1 MGAPKQKWTA
11 EEEAAL
17 RAGVEKYGAGK
28 WRNIQKDAEFGRC
41 LSSRS
46 NVDLKD
52 KWRNMS
58 VSANG
63 LGSRDRGSRALLL
76 RTSSSTS
83 RQAGTEAHMLS
94 ASGPESKAIV
104 PCLAPVKDRKSSK
117 PRYDSLIIEAILS
130 LSEPNGSGKNQIA
143 SYIEDHHPVPSNFRS
158 ILNQKLKF
166 LTLQGKL
173 LKLRQN
179 YMISDASKFFTEEKP
194 LKSLP
199 QKGTQYKQQDMDTKW
214 QDVEDKWTSRIPR
227 DPPKKMR
234 RDAGSSRLKTGLDF
248 TRLRTM
254 TATEAASIAAEAV
267 AEAEAAAV
275 AAEEAAKVAELAEA
289 EWEAAEAAA
298 EAAATFARK
307 CPKKSIRA
315 LAMGQEE
322 AAVSG

>member
-1 MGAPKQKWTA
+1 MAKHECECEW
-11 EEEAAL
+11 
-17 RAGVEKYGAGK
+17 AGFKGQRFKG
-28 WRNIQKDAEFGRC
+28 
-41 LSSRS
+41 
-46 NVDLKD
+46 
-52 KWRNMS
+52 
-58 VSANG
+58 
-63 LGSRDRGSRALLL
+63 
-76 RTSSSTS
+76 
-83 RQAGTEAHMLS
+83 
-94 ASGPESKAIV
+94 
-104 PCLAPVKDRKSSK
+104 
-117 PRYDSLIIEAILS
+117 LIIKDEFKYFEASRYRSTYAFCIGTRIKGHCSLLGPCKRQKILQT
-130 LSEPNGSGKNQIA
+130 K
-143 SYIEDHHPVPSNFRS
+143 DHHPVPSNFRS